1 MMLHLRLPVHTL
13 NIPHI
18 YFYKVMQDS
27 DALCLIQ
34 SLPPGVLYKS
44 NIHPIR
50 AITFHFCF
58 VKKKKK
64 TKKKKSDAFQ
74 NRFLI

>member
-1 MMLHLRLPVHTL
+1 MMLHLRLPIHAL

-58 VKKKKK
+58 VKKLKRKK
-64 TKKKKSDAFQ
+64 
-74 NRFLI
+74 

>member
-44 NIHPIR
+44 NTSNTCDHIPLL
-50 AITFHFCF
+50 FC
-58 VKKKKK
+58 
-64 TKKKKSDAFQ
+64 
-74 NRFLI
+74 